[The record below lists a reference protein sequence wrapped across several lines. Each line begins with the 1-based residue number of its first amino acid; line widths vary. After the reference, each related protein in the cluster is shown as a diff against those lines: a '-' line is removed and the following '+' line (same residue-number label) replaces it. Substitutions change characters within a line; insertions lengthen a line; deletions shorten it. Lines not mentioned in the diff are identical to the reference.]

1 MKKRHFAYFAL
12 SLAVFIVDQ
21 YTKHLVRRALPTFET
36 IHVMSVLNLVH
47 VENVGSAFGLFKS
60 LGNIFFIVVA
70 SFASLAVAFLIVK
83 DSDNRTA
90 FSLILGGAV
99 GNLADRM
106 KYGHVVD
113 FLDLHIGN
121 HHWPAFNIADAAL
134 TAGILLVFVQLVV
147 QMFRSRRHE

>member
-12 SLAVFIVDQ
+12 SLAVFILDQ
-21 YTKHLVRRALPTFET
+21 YTKHLVRRALPPFET

-60 LGNIFFIVVA
+60 LGNFFFVAVA

-113 FLDLHIGN
+113 FLDLHLGN

-134 TAGILLVFVQLVV
+134 TAGILLVFVQLVI